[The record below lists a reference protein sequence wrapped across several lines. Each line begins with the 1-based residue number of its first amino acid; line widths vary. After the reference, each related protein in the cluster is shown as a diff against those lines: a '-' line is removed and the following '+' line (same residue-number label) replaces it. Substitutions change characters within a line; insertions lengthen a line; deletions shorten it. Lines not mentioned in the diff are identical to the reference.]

1 MQIEKKVFSKLFKP
15 KTALSKKVD
24 LAYRESELD
33 EASADFRN
41 ERGELDFILKNKL
54 PEVIDT
60 LNDFVLI
67 IDNAESELNRL
78 IDLYNDV
85 RKYYEDASSELGIDP
100 ETIVH
105 YRSLDTDIFT
115 AKEQLEIASQLT
127 ADINNIS
134 I

>member
-1 MQIEKKVFSKLFKP
+1 MQIEKKVFSKLFNS
-15 KTALSKKVD
+15 KTNLSKKVD
-24 LAYRESELD
+24 LAFRESELD
-33 EASADFRN
+33 EAGADFRN

-54 PEVIDT
+54 PEVINT
-60 LNDFVLI
+60 LNDFVSI

-85 RKYYEDASSELGIDP
+85 RKYYEDGASDLGIDP
-100 ETIVH
+100 ETIVQ

-115 AKEQLEIASQLT
+115 ANEQLEIASQLK

>member
-15 KTALSKKVD
+15 KTALAKKVN

-54 PEVIDT
+54 PEVINT
-60 LNDFVLI
+60 LNDFVSI

-85 RKYYEDASSELGIDP
+85 RKYYEDASSDLGIDP
-100 ETIVH
+100 ETIVQ

-115 AKEQLEIASQLT
+115 ANEQLEIASQLK

>member
-15 KTALSKKVD
+15 KTALAKKVN

-54 PEVIDT
+54 PEVINT
-60 LNDFVLI
+60 LNDFVSI

-85 RKYYEDASSELGIDP
+85 RKYYEDASSDLGIDP
-100 ETIVH
+100 ETIVQ

-115 AKEQLEIASQLT
+115 ANEQLEIASQLR

>member
-1 MQIEKKVFSKLFKP
+1 MQIEKKVFSKLFKD
-15 KTALSKKVD
+15 KTALSKKVN

-54 PEVIDT
+54 PEVINT
-60 LNDFVLI
+60 LNDFVSI

-85 RKYYEDASSELGIDP
+85 RKYYEDASSDLGIDP
-100 ETIVH
+100 ETIVQ

-115 AKEQLEIASQLT
+115 ANEQLEIASQLK

>member
-15 KTALSKKVD
+15 KTALAKKVN

-54 PEVIDT
+54 PEVINT
-60 LNDFVLI
+60 LNDFVSI

-85 RKYYEDASSELGIDP
+85 RKYYEDGASDLGIDP
-100 ETIVH
+100 ETIVQ

-115 AKEQLEIASQLT
+115 ANEQLEIASQLK

>member
-1 MQIEKKVFSKLFKP
+1 MQTQKRVFSKLFKP

-24 LAYRESELD
+24 LAFRESELD

-54 PEVIDT
+54 PDVINT
-60 LNDFVLI
+60 LNDFISI
-67 IDNAESELNRL
+67 IDNAESEFNRL

-85 RKYYEDASSELGIDP
+85 RKYYEDASSDLGIDP
-100 ETIVH
+100 ETIVQ
-105 YRSLDTDIFT
+105 YRSLDTDIFV
-115 AKEQLEIASQLT
+115 AKEQLEIASQLRT
-127 ADINNIS
+127 DINNIS